1 MADPYLYADT
11 PVLKNKLDI
20 RDEKVLDLVEAE
32 QSRANMMLLY
42 ERGFSDFTP
51 AGLCEIHRFLFG
63 DIYDWAG
70 EYRIINIEKREKLL
84 AGRSVWYSNDEDI
97 PRDLENAFQELLS
110 QNWPQFSRQEFVR
123 HLITGFP
130 KIWQVHPFREGNTR
144 TLVML
149 MTFFV
154 EHHGFYMDQELLSHQ
169 NLCKRMGRMAGRYL
183 GRHYITSDRMCSAMH
198 GTLWFRAPDA
208 AAESSICSVR
218 LQALRRDGQLHGR
231 IKDCPLYPYVA
242 VGTSQTK

>member
-97 PRDLENAFQELLS
+97 PGIWRTH
-110 QNWPQFSRQEFVR
+110 SRNFCHR
-123 HLITGFP
+123 TGRSSP
-130 KIWQVHPFREGNTR
+130 
-144 TLVML
+144 
-149 MTFFV
+149 
-154 EHHGFYMDQELLSHQ
+154 
-169 NLCKRMGRMAGRYL
+169 
-183 GRHYITSDRMCSAMH
+183 DRSSSA
-198 GTLWFRAPDA
+198 T
-208 AAESSICSVR
+208 
-218 LQALRRDGQLHGR
+218 
-231 IKDCPLYPYVA
+231 
-242 VGTSQTK
+242 